1 MSAGMEFTSTVFDSL
16 NAVSNM
22 VEDYNHKTAQ
32 LSTQSK
38 QIKLQADINAEL
50 DSIKR
55 SGKYENWNNDIT
67 SFFERVKNGMGDKN
81 SPYYCKNNLQ
91 AQMFEGILNQT
102 QVGVSEKVSQM
113 VFSAERDHAI
123 VDYTNNLELLRQ
135 TTAGADYV
143 RQANEGAKLLFN
155 SGFIN
160 EDQLQKQYDQNY
172 STAYSNAATKL
183 FNESVQEA
191 IKRGEKEEALIAKV
205 FTNMPEIMA
214 IDTAGLPKAFD
225 RTAMDEALKKT
236 FKQDYKAYLYDYQQ
250 GNAEKLSEIYQQMRK
265 TQSAEDRLAVA
276 RRGQSTLSRMTGNM
290 LSEDDRNKYA
300 AYFDYEIKDIT
311 GGSGSGGSS
320 SLKKMNPKDRM
331 EFYMN
336 AIRNGDETTINNA
349 RKDFEKD
356 VLEEFKAY
364 TGDESATIIDV
375 EQAFPIVGQFF
386 EYAKKN
392 MPAGFEDVVNTAENV
407 LKSTLN
413 TKGDNAKY
421 KEEVTSTMGLVMDIL
436 FDTRIKGAGPEEI
449 KAVKNRVIRALN
461 ANLGGVLEKN
471 KAYKDA
477 FEGYAGIEKLS
488 NYKQGVF
495 ESREERMAKA
505 MVERDDNPDLVYTN
519 YNGVEVPYALQEGL
533 SRLEND
539 ERSELKELYKAR
551 TGRDIS
557 DGEIDMHYEKED
569 GRDDVSARRRYTIN
583 GTDYRFRSE
592 DGKHIILEEKPN
604 GSNEWKL
611 SKTASQQKEYDSP
624 EATLDRAVEAFKGK
638 NISNIPAD
646 GFTYTDS
653 KGKTKQLTYTDA
665 EGEERPINQ
674 TYWKYLNYWEQERI
688 ITDFIRKNP
697 EGAERWLN
705 SLPDK
710 GKKKK

>member
-16 NAVSNM
+16 NAASNM

-38 QIKLQADINAEL
+38 QIKLQAAINAEL
-50 DSIKR
+50 DRIKR
-55 SGKYENWNNDIT
+55 SGSYENWNTDIT
-67 SFFERVKNGMGDKN
+67 SFFEKVKNGMGDKN

-91 AQMFEGILNQT
+91 AQMFEGILNQN
-102 QVGVSEKVSQM
+102 QVSVSEKVSQM
-113 VFSAERDHAI
+113 VFGAERDHAI
-123 VDYTNNLELLRQ
+123 VDYTNNLELLAQ
-135 TTAGADYV
+135 TTAGDDYV

-160 EDQLQKQYDQNY
+160 ESQLQKQYDQNY

-191 IKRGEKEEALIAKV
+191 IKRGEKEEALIAGV
-205 FTNMPEIMA
+205 FSNMPMIMPV
-214 IDTAGLPKAFD
+214 DTAGLPKAFD
-225 RTAMDEALKKT
+225 RSAMDEALKKT

-250 GNAEKLSEIYQQMRK
+250 GNAEKLSEINQQMRK

-320 SLKKMNPKDRM
+320 ALKKMNPKDRM

-336 AIRNGDETTINNA
+336 AIRNGDETTVNDA
-349 RKDFEKD
+349 RRNFEKEI
-356 VLEEFKAY
+356 LEEFRAY

-375 EQAFPIVGQFF
+375 EKAYPIVGQFF

-392 MPAGFEDVVNTAENV
+392 LPYGFDDVISTAENV

-413 TKGDNAKY
+413 TKGDNDKY
-421 KEEVTSTMGLVMDIL
+421 KEEFSSTMGLVTDLL
-436 FDTRIKGAGPEEI
+436 FDTRLKGAGPEEI
-449 KAVKNRVIRALN
+449 KAVKNRFIRALN

-477 FEGYAGIEKLS
+477 FEDYAGIEKLS

-505 MVERDDNPDLVYTN
+505 IVERDDNPDLVYTN

-539 ERSELKELYKAR
+539 ERTELKEQIKMQ
-551 TGRDIS
+551 TGQDVKDGDIK
-557 DGEIDMHYEKED
+557 MTYEKEE
-569 GRDDVSARRRYTIN
+569 GRDDVSARRIYTIN
-583 GTDYRFRSE
+583 KIDYRFRSE
-592 DGKHIILEEKPN
+592 DGKHIILESKEN
-604 GSNEWKL
+604 GTKDWHVIR
-611 SKTASQQKEYDSP
+611 TASQQKEYDSP
-624 EATLDRAVEAFKGK
+624 QSRLDRVKQEK
-638 NISNIPAD
+638 NLEEIPKEGIS
-646 GFTYTDS
+646 YTDEN
-653 KGKTKQLTYTDA
+653 GKTAKITYENWKRMEALGRDLFIKDWLSWDPDA
-665 EGEERPINQ
+665 AQ
-674 TYWKYLNYWEQERI
+674 K
-688 ITDFIRKNP
+688 
-697 EGAERWLN
+697 WLD

-710 GKKKK
+710 KKK